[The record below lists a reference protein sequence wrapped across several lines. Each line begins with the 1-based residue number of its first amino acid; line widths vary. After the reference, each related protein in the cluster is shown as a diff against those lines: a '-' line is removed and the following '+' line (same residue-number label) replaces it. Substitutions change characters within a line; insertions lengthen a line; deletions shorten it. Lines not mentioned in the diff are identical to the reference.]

1 MILLRN
7 AHRNPMISMINTKLK
22 EANMVTAEGILTKD
36 TLLQISQKRLSGLL
50 QNNILMKA
58 TMLDPRLKKMYFDIP
73 LHVKNVTDEI
83 IKQMVEK
90 KQSEILPSS
99 VGEMDCGEQDMV
111 ALSIQE
117 SFLDLHNRTIE
128 LRDSES
134 RVPKERKCSFSTAFS
149 C

>member
-1 MILLRN
+1 
-7 AHRNPMISMINTKLK
+7 MINTKLK

-83 IKQMVEK
+83 IKQMVENK
-90 KQSEILPSS
+90 
-99 VGEMDCGEQDMV
+99 
-111 ALSIQE
+111 
-117 SFLDLHNRTIE
+117 H
-128 LRDSES
+128 
-134 RVPKERKCSFSTAFS
+134 KCM
-149 C
+149 